1 MDNDNSNSL
10 YCGNRCGSGRLMFR
24 TEPQGCGC
32 RQDNIWESN
41 GHDLNCRENTGGPS
55 RVHTT
60 NNHGHPRSVGAS
72 GDSDPA
78 PVESRPSAP
87 EPSKVL
93 LVHGLDRVPVNCD
106 RVFNLFCLYGN
117 VTTVKILRDD
127 KVLVELEDAEAAR
140 RCVSN
145 LHMLQL
151 DDEVHMKVKYSK
163 HNFIHDQVNF
173 NKLADGTPAQ
183 KVYLSSTLNRF
194 IPNVL
199 SPDKRRIAAPSKI
212 LHFFNA
218 PTDVCGIAVHK
229 AVSDALCRTDAIRS
243 ITILPK
249 KPKAKCSTGLIE
261 LKSMALAARTV
272 LLSNHMTIESTVSR
286 FPFLTKLCFSKWS
299 EIEEKAGDMAT
310 LRFCSVPRTPWLLH
324 KSEHGVPTTEFPISC
339 TTVVN
344 GCGGGDCAWTLWVL
358 NGAQKQWPHQ
368 ERERKEPEPETER
381 EQVRPLP
388 RVEEEEES
396 SESAVGT
403 DTEIVRNQPH
413 ACTSD
418 PMDHR
423 EPTVADDDSVVV
435 DLIGM
440 LRNCLCDISND
451 RGDVLCGAAAMR
463 TEHDN
468 ADVAVAAADAA
479 SQTGPLGD
487 A

>member
-1 MDNDNSNSL
+1 SARGCVLSL
-10 YCGNRCGSGRLMFR
+10 DR
-24 TEPQGCGC
+24 
-32 RQDNIWESN
+32 
-41 GHDLNCRENTGGPS
+41 NTGGPS
-55 RVHTT
+55 RVDIA
-60 NNHGHPRSVGAS
+60 NNSGYPRSVGAS

-151 DDEVHMKVKYSK
+151 DDEVNMKVKYSK

-218 PTDVCGIAVHK
+218 PTDVCGIAVHR

-299 EIEEKAGDMAT
+299 EIEEKPGDLAT

-344 GCGGGDCAWTLWVL
+344 GGGGGDCAWTLWVL
-358 NGAQKQWPHQ
+358 SGAQKQWPQQ

-381 EQVRPLP
+381 EQQTPP
-388 RVEEEEES
+388 PTPAEEEEES

-403 DTEIVRNQPH
+403 DAEIVRDQPH

-418 PMDHR
+418 PLDRR
-423 EPTVADDDSVVV
+423 EPTVADDDSVVM

-463 TEHDN
+463 TERDN
-468 ADVAVAAADAA
+468 DDVAAAAAADEA

>member
-1 MDNDNSNSL
+1 MDNDNNSSL
-10 YCGNRCGSGRLMFR
+10 YYQNRCGSGRLIFR
-24 TEPQGCGC
+24 TEQGHDC
-32 RQDNIWESN
+32 RVRRNDIWESN
-41 GHDLNCRENTGGPS
+41 EHDLNCRENTEMPS
-55 RVHTT
+55 RLDT
-60 NNHGHPRSVGAS
+60 NIEHPRSVGAC
-72 GDSDPA
+72 GDSDQA
-78 PVESRPSAP
+78 PDLRPSLS
-87 EPSKVL
+87 EPNKVL

-117 VTTVKILRDD
+117 VTTVKILKDD
-127 KVLVELEDAEAAR
+127 KVLVELEDVEAAR

-151 DDEVHMKVKYSK
+151 DDEVNMKVKYSK

-194 IPNVL
+194 APNV
-199 SPDKRRIAAPSKI
+199 SCPDKRRIAAPSKI

-218 PTDVCGIAVHK
+218 PTDVCGIAIHK
-229 AVSDALCRTDAIRS
+229 AISDALCRTDAIRS

-299 EIEEKAGDMAT
+299 EIEQKPGDPKT

-339 TTVVN
+339 TTMVN
-344 GCGGGDCAWTLWVL
+344 GCGGGDCMWTLWVV
-358 NGAQKQWPHQ
+358 NNMQKQWQQQQQTSSTVSMTDAATDCSRTCPSD
-368 ERERKEPEPETER
+368 TM
-381 EQVRPLP
+381 VR
-388 RVEEEEES
+388 RNTI
-396 SESAVGT
+396 AANDT
-403 DTEIVRNQPH
+403 DLFI
-413 ACTSD
+413 
-418 PMDHR
+418 
-423 EPTVADDDSVVV
+423 
-435 DLIGM
+435 DLIDM
-440 LRNCLCDISND
+440 LRNRLCNIRND
-451 RGDVLCGAAAMR
+451 RGDVLCGLAAAAMQAER
-463 TEHDN
+463 DDATPP
-468 ADVAVAAADAA
+468 ADADAA
-479 SQTGPLGD
+479 SQSGPLGD